1 MKKLLVIAAVVE
13 AGTGLGLLVVPEVI
27 ARVLLG
33 ATLEA
38 PAALTV
44 ARVAGAALLGLG
56 VACWLASSDAQSRAA
71 RGVTSA
77 MVIYNLGAGIILGL
91 AGVQGGSPAGIALW
105 PAVILHVGM
114 AVWCFTNLLA
124 RRHQYS
130 EQRS

>member
-1 MKKLLVIAAVVE
+1 MKRLLVITAVVE
-13 AGTGLGLLVVPEVI
+13 AGTGLGLLVVPEMI

-33 ATLEA
+33 GSLEA

-44 ARVAGAALLGLG
+44 ARVAGAALLALG

-91 AGVQGGSPAGIALW
+91 AGVQGSPAGIALW
-105 PAVILHVGM
+105 PAVILHVAM

-124 RRHQYS
+124 RPHQHS
-130 EQRS
+130 EQPS